1 MLLDWGSALPYKR
14 EMQRRRTSKLQFA
27 VKLSRARSIEDLIQR
42 LYSEIDEIFDPV
54 VVGFDLLDPDTH
66 RLLSTS
72 AHGVSEFFLARYDS
86 VGRASDPVLNHAI
99 LSGDIAYNLAMMS
112 EEEWRELPVYREAFS
127 LHRMTN
133 LVYVPVVVAGKVLAT
148 LNLGRGEGRR
158 PFSQTELQDAKE
170 IAGLLSS
177 LMESLQRQELLEHE
191 IGILRDAFDLGNEA
205 VVISDVRRATRYM
218 NRAAQRVLEEQQHDA
233 PSFDEAV
240 IEFQNREHRQVSD
253 DGLVSR
259 IVPLRSGEGI
269 VAFLRTGSRAEGP
282 PEWLRQ
288 SLTSRETEVM
298 MLASKGLRDSEIAQ
312 HLNLSVHTIKGHI
325 REIFKKTGARSR
337 VELVRMAVAADVE

>member
-14 EMQRRRTSKLQFA
+14 EMQHRRTSKLQFA
-27 VKLSRARSIEDLIQR
+27 VELSRARSIEDLIQR
-42 LYSEIDEIFDPV
+42 LYSGIDEIFDPV

-99 LSGDIAYNLAMMS
+99 LSQDIAYNLAMMS
-112 EEEWRELPVYREAFS
+112 EEEWRELQVYREAFS

-133 LVYVPVVVAGKVLAT
+133 LVYVPVVVAGKVVAT
-148 LNLGRGEGRR
+148 LNLGRAEGRPR
-158 PFSQTELQDAKE
+158 FSTTELQDAKE

-177 LMESLQRQELLEHE
+177 LIESLQRQELLEHE
-191 IGILRDAFDLGNEA
+191 IRIFRDAFDLGNEA
-205 VVISDVRRATRYM
+205 VVISDVRRATRYV
-218 NRAAQRVLEEQQHDA
+218 NRAAQRVLEAQQRDA

-240 IEFQNREHRQVSD
+240 IKFQSREHRQISD
-253 DGLVSR
+253 EGLVR
-259 IVPLRSGEGI
+259 RVVPLQSGEGI
-269 VAFLRTGSRAEGP
+269 VAFLRTASRAEGL
-282 PEWLRQ
+282 PEWLRH

-312 HLNLSVHTIKGHI
+312 HLNLSVHTIKGHL

-337 VELVRMAVAADVE
+337 VELVRMAVADDVE

>member
-1 MLLDWGSALPYKR
+1 MLLDWGGALPYKR
-14 EMQRRRTSKLQFA
+14 EMQHRRTSRLQFA
-27 VKLSRARSIEDLIQR
+27 VKLSRARSIEDLVQS
-42 LYSEIDEIFDPV
+42 LYSGIDEVFDSV

-99 LSGDIAYNLAMMS
+99 FSRDIAYNLAMMS
-112 EEEWRELPVYREAFS
+112 EVEWRQLPVYREAFS

-133 LVYVPVVVAGKVLAT
+133 LVYVPVVVAGKVVAT
-148 LNLGRGEGRR
+148 LNLGRAEGSPR
-158 PFSQTELQDAKE
+158 FSTTELQDAKE
-170 IAGLLSS
+170 IAALLSS
-177 LMESLQRQELLEHE
+177 LIESLQRQESLKHE
-191 IGILRDAFDLGNEA
+191 IEIFRDAFDLGNEA
-205 VVISDVRRATRYM
+205 VVISDVRRATRYV
-218 NRAAQRVLEEQQHDA
+218 NRAAQRVLEGQHGDA
-233 PSFDEAV
+233 PSFDQAV
-240 IEFQNREHRQVSD
+240 IKFQNREHRQVSD
-253 DGLVSR
+253 DGLVR
-259 IVPLRSGEGI
+259 RVVPLQSGEGI

-312 HLNLSVHTIKGHI
+312 HLNLSVHTIKGHL

>member
-1 MLLDWGSALPYKR
+1 MLLDRDSAFPYKR
-14 EMQRRRTSKLQFA
+14 EMQHRRTSQLQFA

-42 LYSEIDEIFDPV
+42 LYSGIDELFDSV

-86 VGRASDPVLNHAI
+86 VGRASDPVLKHAI
-99 LSGDIAYNLAMMS
+99 LSQGIAYNLAMMS
-112 EEEWRELPVYREAFS
+112 EVEWRDLPVYREAFS

-133 LVYVPVVVAGKVLAT
+133 LVYVPVIVAGKVIAT
-148 LNLGRGEGRR
+148 LNLGRAEGRPR
-158 PFSQTELQDAKE
+158 FSTTELQDAEE

-177 LMESLQRQELLEHE
+177 LIESLQRQEILEHE
-191 IGILRDAFDLGNEA
+191 IAIFRDAFDLGNEA

-218 NRAAQRVLEEQQHDA
+218 NRAAQHVLQGQQRDA

-240 IEFQNREHRQVSD
+240 IEFQTRGNKQVSD
-253 DGLVSR
+253 EGLVWR
-259 IVPLRSGEGI
+259 VAPLQGGEGI
-269 VAFLRTGSRAEGP
+269 VAFLRRGSRAEGL
-282 PEWLRQ
+282 PEWLRR
-288 SLTSRETEVM
+288 SLTSRETEVT
-298 MLASKGLRDSEIAQ
+298 MLVSKGLRDSEIAQ
-312 HLNLSVHTIKGHI
+312 HLNLSVHTIKGHL

-337 VELVRMAVAADVE
+337 VELVRMAVADGIE

>member
-1 MLLDWGSALPYKR
+1 MLLDWGSALPYKH
-14 EMQRRRTSKLQFA
+14 EMQHRRTSKLQFA
-27 VKLSRARSIEDLIQR
+27 VKLSQARSVEDLIQR
-42 LYSEIDEIFDPV
+42 LYSEIDEVFDSV
-54 VVGFDLLDPDTH
+54 VVGFDLLDPETH

-112 EEEWRELPVYREAFS
+112 EVEWRELPVYREAFS

-133 LVYVPVVVAGKVLAT
+133 LVYVPVVVAGKVAGT
-148 LNLGRGEGRR
+148 LNLGRAEGRS

-191 IGILRDAFDLGNEA
+191 IGILRAAFDLGNEA

-218 NRAAQRVLEEQQHDA
+218 NRAAQRVLEGQQRDA

-240 IEFQNREHRQVSD
+240 IKFQNREHRQVSD

-259 IVPLRSGEGI
+259 IVPLRCGEGI
-269 VAFLRTGSRAEGP
+269 VAFLRTGSRTEGP

-337 VELVRMAVAADVE
+337 VELVRMAVAADIE

>member
-1 MLLDWGSALPYKR
+1 MLLDWGGALPYKR
-14 EMQRRRTSKLQFA
+14 EMQHRRTSRLQFA
-27 VKLSRARSIEDLIQR
+27 VKLSRARSIEDLVQS
-42 LYSEIDEIFDPV
+42 LYSGIDEVFDSV

-99 LSGDIAYNLAMMS
+99 FSRDIAYNLAMMS
-112 EEEWRELPVYREAFS
+112 EVEWRQLPVYREAFS

-133 LVYVPVVVAGKVLAT
+133 LVYVPVVVAGKVVAT
-148 LNLGRGEGRR
+148 LNLGRAGSPR
-158 PFSQTELQDAKE
+158 FSTTELQDAKE
-170 IAGLLSS
+170 IAALLSS
-177 LMESLQRQELLEHE
+177 LIESLQRQESLKHE
-191 IGILRDAFDLGNEA
+191 IEIFRDAFDLGNEA
-205 VVISDVRRATRYM
+205 VVISDVRRATRYV
-218 NRAAQRVLEEQQHDA
+218 NRAAQRVLEGQHGDA
-233 PSFDEAV
+233 PSFDQAV
-240 IEFQNREHRQVSD
+240 IKFQNREHRQVSD
-253 DGLVSR
+253 DGLVR
-259 IVPLRSGEGI
+259 RVVPLQSGEGI

-312 HLNLSVHTIKGHI
+312 HLNLSVHTIKGHL